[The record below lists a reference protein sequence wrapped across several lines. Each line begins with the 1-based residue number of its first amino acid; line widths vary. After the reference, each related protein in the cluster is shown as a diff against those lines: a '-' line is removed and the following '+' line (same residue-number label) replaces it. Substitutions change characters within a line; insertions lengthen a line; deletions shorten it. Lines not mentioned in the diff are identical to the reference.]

1 MVTCLDLINSK
12 KGLQR
17 PNSRFVDRLDPNLL
31 KTKQIIFTIVVHGW
45 LDAIGDEIDLKIMLH
60 SLTRFLAKG
69 NVFNYGNSP
78 DELNHAESL
87 SLAG

>member
-1 MVTCLDLINSK
+1 MVTCQDLINSK

-31 KTKQIIFTIVVHGW
+31 KKQTNNIYNSCTW
-45 LDAIGDEIDLKIMLH
+45 LDSIGDEIALKKMLH
-60 SLTRFLAKG
+60 SFTRFLAKG

>member
-1 MVTCLDLINSK
+1 
-12 KGLQR
+12 
-17 PNSRFVDRLDPNLL
+17 
-31 KTKQIIFTIVVHGW
+31 
-45 LDAIGDEIDLKIMLH
+45 LH

-87 SLAG
+87 SSAG